1 MKLNLNKP
9 IVFFDLETTGTDV
22 AKDQTG
28 LLRVNDGIYMY
39 MYVCVYIY
47 KDMV

>member
-1 MKLNLNKP
+1 MFYLKIHKY
-9 IVFFDLETTGTDV
+9 DV
-22 AKDQTG
+22 KILVGNRWYVQTG

-39 MYVCVYIY
+39 MYVCVCIY